1 MSRLL
6 TTDDRV
12 GALANALMED
22 YICASREHRPWSLD
36 ISSRRWL
43 RDIVF
48 LGYYDQALAFL
59 QLAGF
64 RLQHQLYFIGPAT
77 PNPERRYGES
87 DQDQCYREE
96 LSRTCYRERLELVF
110 VEHDAGT
117 IEPLATPADVL
128 LYLHVHPEV
137 VNEKDNALIYAW
149 CGYYSLAR
157 SGAPVDYTLKAAL
170 EAPVNVPTGHYAEIA
185 PAYEVLARQVRWD
198 IVEIATRQGHCDTW
212 RYKQLDLDLS
222 RKVLPAP
229 ELLPSLISPM
239 QAPAIS
245 STFYPEL
252 AVAPSMAQRSLSP
265 TVVAPQLLPQS
276 LIQPVLQLPSTSPR
290 QLPPTSNP

>member
-6 TTDDRV
+6 TSDDRV

-36 ISSRRWL
+36 IISRRWL

-77 PNPERRYGES
+77 PNSERRYGES

-96 LSRTCYRERLELVF
+96 LSRTCYRERLEQIF
-110 VEHDAGT
+110 VEHDADT
-117 IEPLATPADVL
+117 IEPLATPAEVL

-137 VNEKDNALIYAW
+137 VKEKDYTLVFAW
-149 CGYYSLAR
+149 CGYYVLSR
-157 SGAPVDYTLKAAL
+157 SGEPVDYTLKAGL
-170 EAPVNVPTGHYAEIA
+170 ETPVNVPIGHYAAIA
-185 PAYEVLARQVRWD
+185 PSFEALARQIRWD
-198 IVEIATRQGHCDTW
+198 IVEIATMQGHCDTW

-222 RKVLPAP
+222 KKALPAL
-229 ELLPSLISPM
+229 ELQPPRM
-239 QAPAIS
+239 TAVQAPVIPP
-245 STFYPEL
+245 TFCPEL
-252 AVAPSMAQRSLSP
+252 AVAPTVERRSLSP
-265 TVVAPQLLPQS
+265 AIATPQLLPQP
-276 LIQPVLQLPSTSPR
+276 LMQPVLQLPPSRSQR
-290 QLPPTSNP
+290 QLPAAGL